1 MKGRRRI
8 RSDLSPVIGGNS
20 GNGFRL
26 FPDFEPAPGP
36 ERHRDRH
43 DPGESGRLLQLLVG
57 AEKPPDYKSVLK
69 IIV

>member
-8 RSDLSPVIGGNS
+8 CSNLSPAIGGNS
-20 GNGFRL
+20 GIGFGL

-43 DPGESGRLLQLLVG
+43 DPGEGGRLLQLLVG

-69 IIV
+69 TIL

>member
-1 MKGRRRI
+1 MKGRRCI
-8 RSDLSPVIGGNS
+8 RSDLSPVIGATS
-20 GNGFRL
+20 GIGFGL

-43 DPGESGRLLQLLVG
+43 DPGEGGRLLQLLVG

-69 IIV
+69 IIL